1 MKFYRDINIPK
12 VFFINEISSIF
23 FFTDFLF
30 SRIRSFDS
38 YIFSFLVS
46 AERWVNFLFIFN

>member
-23 FFTDFLF
+23 FLQISFFPESVRSTPTF
-30 SRIRSFDS
+30 SASS
-38 YIFSFLVS
+38 SQP
-46 AERWVNFLFIFN
+46 NGK